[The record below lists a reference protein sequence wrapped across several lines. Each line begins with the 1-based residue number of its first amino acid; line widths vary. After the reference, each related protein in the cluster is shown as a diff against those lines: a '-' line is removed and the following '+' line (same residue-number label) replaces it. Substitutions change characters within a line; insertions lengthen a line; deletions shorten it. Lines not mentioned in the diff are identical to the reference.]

1 MANKTFSTSTIKQNP
16 FSRGLADKNAGA
28 TITITNSSGS
38 STTYDLSSTNSINLT
53 SQGYY
58 TLTTNRAVTLFSQLW
73 GAGGAGG
80 FNASVGASRG
90 SAGGYVHGNI
100 SLVPSTTYVILVGQ
114 GGRAPAQ
121 TTGRSFP
128 DGGSHE
134 QANGLMGGGGGS
146 TRFGQYSQS
155 GFNITNTSAD
165 YNNTN
170 AVYLLIAGGGGGG
183 SDYIFHSDGQ
193 GEISGYGGGTNG
205 ANGGAY
211 YANGGEYVD
220 SPGYGGSQ
228 SSGGNGGQRGRLTFS
243 QSGSKYYGGN
253 GSGGGGG
260 GGYYGGGGAKGY
272 YSIGGGGSGFINS
285 AVTDARFFTTTSGV
299 NSYYISPNPLGNIP
313 SSTSGYGGLVGGS
326 NGYDGAISFSLP
338 TTTSVNSL
346 TSSTKLGKSPETAAF
361 SAKEIYNSGVTTNG
375 DYWVKGSGSNPYKVF
390 CLMDRLGGG
399 WTRVMRLP
407 IKYDTQDRNYYTF
420 TEGIGYDTYSTGPF
434 NLASSLFGNANG
446 TDLTVMYRVVGGE
459 VGQGFPGRLV
469 GAMYRGYYL
478 TEALDAAKLSGNITN
493 VNPQYSVDG
502 INFVNY
508 ISSPLGKANNRWNL
522 VHSQFADAGIGGYNY
537 NGQAS
542 GIVLHGDG
550 PENDPLAPNIG
561 SLYGYVENFGLVGG
575 GTNWFY
581 VDIYIR
587 KDL

>member
-1 MANKTFSTSTIKQNP
+1 MANKTFSTSTVTQNP
-16 FSRGLADKNAGA
+16 FNRGMADKNAGA
-28 TITITNSSGS
+28 TITITNSAGS
-38 STTYDLSSTNSINLT
+38 PTTYNLSSTNSISLT

-58 TLTTNRAVTLFSQLW
+58 TLTTDRAVTLFTQLW

-80 FNASVGASRG
+80 VANDPSRG
-90 SAGGYVHGNI
+90 SAGGYVHGNV
-100 SLVPSTTYVILVGQ
+100 SLLPSTTYVILVGQ
-114 GGRAPAQ
+114 GGRAPAS

-128 DGGSHE
+128 DGGQNE
-134 QANGLMGGGGGS
+134 QQNSTAGGGGGS
-146 TRFGQYSQS
+146 TRFGLYSQS

-183 SDYIFHSDGQ
+183 SSWVLHSDGK
-193 GEISGYGGGTNG
+193 GIVAGYGGGTNG
-205 ANGGAY
+205 ADGGGY
-211 YANGGEYVD
+211 YANGGEYID
-220 SPGYGGSQ
+220 SPGFGGSQ
-228 SSGGNGGQRGRLTFS
+228 SAGGNGGQRGRLNFS

-260 GGYYGGGGAKGY
+260 GGYYGGGGARGY
-272 YSIGGGGSGFINS
+272 YSQGAGGSGFINS
-285 AVTDARFFTTTSGV
+285 SVVDGRFFVTTHGV
-299 NSYYISPNPLGNIP
+299 DSYFLSPNPLGNRP
-313 SSTSGYGGLVGGS
+313 SSTAGFGGLTGG
-326 NGYDGAISFSLP
+326 NTGYDGAISFSLP
-338 TTTSVNSL
+338 STTSVVSL

-407 IKYDTQDRNYYTF
+407 RKYNTQDRNYYTF

-434 NLASSLFGNANG
+434 NLASSLFGNTNG
-446 TDLTVMYRVVGGE
+446 TDLTVMYRVVGGAT
-459 VGQGFPGRLV
+459 GLDFPGRLC

-478 TEALDAAKLSGNITN
+478 TEAWDAAKLSGTYTN
-493 VNPQYSVDG
+493 VNPQYSIDG

-508 ISSPLGKANNRWNL
+508 ISSPLGKANDRWNIG
-522 VHSQFADAGIGGYNY
+522 HSHFTSADIGGYNY
-537 NGQAS
+537 NGQAA
-542 GIVLHGDG
+542 GVILHGYGPDG
-550 PENDPLAPNIG
+550 DPLAPTID
-561 SLYGYVENFGLVGG
+561 SIYTYVDGFGLAQGN
-575 GTNWFY
+575 TTWQY
-581 VDIYIR
+581 IDIYIR